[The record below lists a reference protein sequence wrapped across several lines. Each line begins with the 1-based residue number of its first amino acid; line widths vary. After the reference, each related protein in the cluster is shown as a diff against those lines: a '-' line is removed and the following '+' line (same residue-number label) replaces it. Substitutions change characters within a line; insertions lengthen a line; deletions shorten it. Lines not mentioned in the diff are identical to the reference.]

1 LRPDQN
7 NKASSMTNLL
17 RNWGGS
23 FGIAFVTT
31 ESVRRQSFHQ
41 SNLVSHLDSGSQA
54 LQQAGHALT
63 GYLMQHGF
71 TKADAAGAGLG
82 VIYRQIAEQSQFLAF
97 MDCFRMIGWITLA
110 MIPLVL
116 AIRKFKPSSS
126 GASVH

>member
-1 LRPDQN
+1 
-7 NKASSMTNLL
+7 MTNLL

-54 LQQAGHALT
+54 LQEAGRALT

-71 TKADAAGAGLG
+71 TRADAGGEGLG
-82 VIYRQIAEQSQFLAF
+82 RHLSADRRAEPVSRVYGLWTA
-97 MDCFRMIGWITLA
+97 
-110 MIPLVL
+110 
-116 AIRKFKPSSS
+116 S
-126 GASVH
+126 G